1 MEGDCAMNKE
11 YIHIVVATLV
21 SIVFSGTLYAQDSAP
36 SPNRIGLNINLMETD
51 EQAYG
56 AIYER
61 DVTARDRLFITIE
74 KYESEEN
81 DRTTSPNYMS
91 TFKYTI
97 EGEEIEAGY
106 LRRLSQ
112 PGSPFGVFAGVSVG
126 FGFNDGNFEST
137 QTDATGTYLAR
148 GDISADTGINLYAN
162 IMGEYI
168 TKSGVGAFGMFSYG
182 YAFGR
187 DCELK
192 YSTGAT
198 TVVEG
203 DSDTFWNLALGGLF
217 AF

>member
-1 MEGDCAMNKE
+1 MNKG

-21 SIVFSGTLYAQDSAP
+21 AIAFWGASFAQDPAP

-61 DVTARDRLFITIE
+61 DVTERDRLFITIE
-74 KYESEEN
+74 KYESEE
-81 DRTTSPNYMS
+81 DKRTTTPNYMS
-91 TFKYTI
+91 TFEGTI

-106 LRRLSQ
+106 LRRISQ

-148 GDISADTGINLYAN
+148 GDISADPGINLYAN
-162 IMGEYI
+162 VMGEYI
-168 TKSGVGAFGMFSYG
+168 AKSGIGAFGMFSYG
-182 YAFGR
+182 YALGQ
-187 DCELK
+187 DYELK
-192 YSTGAT
+192 YSTGAKT
-198 TVVEG
+198 TVEG
-203 DSDTFWNLALGGLF
+203 DSDTFWNLALGVLF